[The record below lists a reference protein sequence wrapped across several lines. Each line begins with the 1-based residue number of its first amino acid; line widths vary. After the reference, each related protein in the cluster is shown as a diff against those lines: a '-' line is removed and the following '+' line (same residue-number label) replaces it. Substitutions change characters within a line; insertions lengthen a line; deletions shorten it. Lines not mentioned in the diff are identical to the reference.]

1 MKKIFGIL
9 IALSALIS
17 CSTEPIEE
25 ITLPTTLTAP
35 MEVSVDS
42 QSRAFDSTLT
52 WSWSDGD
59 TIAAYQDYG
68 AKTVNTLTL
77 NENKKFYC
85 EQFSYSTAEPAS
97 FKFVYP
103 AAALSSD
110 KTLGYVQNGEWT
122 PTLVGTVDNATVGAI
137 SSVTMEH
144 HSAAFE
150 IRVWDE
156 GRAARKTIKS
166 ATLTSE
172 TDFCNGT
179 TATVAV
185 ANKDYVVFN
194 LKGGDYSFT
203 LTLTDTNDKSYT
215 VSIPQKNFV
224 NGKRTILNVEW
235 KTPSVSF
242 LAYSS
247 YNESDGDVIKNDSLQ
262 GNTIYVDEIA
272 LNNTTTGTIKL
283 YIDGS
288 EKSTIYAGSSYVFDF
303 NSFGSHKVQVKLFD
317 ENSVV
322 WSSEEVEI
330 HVTGIPYHAD
340 WRNSDPNCTMSNITD
355 KGNYLRVKDA
365 SWFGSVLGCVRTP
378 AFHIPNGKMQ
388 VYTAIAATTGA
399 TSAGNYDKSY
409 YYAGTTTTGATE
421 SGSYVVIPYVAAD
434 ALDLAAALVAG
445 TDAIELTT
453 AKPCLIHTAKDFS
466 PFTSTNIYQVKVT
479 YNKQ

>member
-17 CSTEPIEE
+17 CSTEPMEE

-85 EQFSYSTAEPAS
+85 EQFSYATAEPAS

-137 SSVTMEH
+137 TSVTMEH

-235 KTPSVSF
+235 KRPSVSF

-262 GNTIYVDEIA
+262 GNTIYVKNVVAKNVDSTDIASIKLLLNGVEKADITSGSATVTNLAYGEYKVSAKLA
-272 LNNTTTGTIKL
+272 LNNGDSYTTAT
-283 YIDGS
+283 
-288 EKSTIYAGSSYVFDF
+288 
-303 NSFGSHKVQVKLFD
+303 
-317 ENSVV
+317 SVV
-322 WSSEEVEI
+322 Y
-330 HVTGIPYHAD
+330 VTGIPYHAD
-340 WRNSDPNCTMSNITD
+340 WRSKDYSDWSLYKISD
-355 KGNYLRVKDA
+355 KGTVLKVDSA
-365 SWFGSVLGCVRTP
+365 ALGCLRSP
-378 AFHIPNGKMQ
+378 AFYTPNGSMQ
-388 VYTAIAATTGA
+388 VFTAIAACTGA
-399 TSAGNYDKSY
+399 TALGGYDKSY
-409 YYAGTTTTGATE
+409 YYAGNRSASASE
-421 SGSYVVIPYVAAD
+421 SGSYVTLPFVAGSAD
-434 ALDLAAALVAG
+434 NPNTPLVAG
-445 TDAIELTT
+445 ADAITLTT
-453 AKPCLIHTAKDFS
+453 DKPCVIHTAKDFRL
-466 PFTSTNIYQVKVT
+466 FCDTNVYQIKIT

>member
-262 GNTIYVDEIA
+262 GNTIYVKDVVAKNVDSTDIASIKLLLNGVEKADITSGSATVTNLAYGEYKVSAKLA
-272 LNNTTTGTIKL
+272 LNNGDSYTTAT
-283 YIDGS
+283 
-288 EKSTIYAGSSYVFDF
+288 
-303 NSFGSHKVQVKLFD
+303 
-317 ENSVV
+317 SVV
-322 WSSEEVEI
+322 Y
-330 HVTGIPYHAD
+330 VTGIPYHAD
-340 WRNSDPNCTMSNITD
+340 WRSKDYSDWSLYRISD
-355 KGNYLRVKDA
+355 KGTFLNVDNSR
-365 SWFGSVLGCVRTP
+365 LGCLRSP
-378 AFHIPNGKMQ
+378 AFYTPNGSMQ
-388 VYTAIAATTGA
+388 VFTAIAACTGA
-399 TSAGNYDKSY
+399 TSAGNYNRSY
-409 YYAGTTTTGATE
+409 YYAGTTTTSATE
-421 SGSYVVIPYVAAD
+421 SGSYVVIPYVAGSANNPNTP
-434 ALDLAAALVAG
+434 LVAG
-445 TDAIELTT
+445 ADAITLTT
-453 AKPCLIHTAKDFS
+453 GKPCVIHTAKDFAL
-466 PFTSTNIYQVKVT
+466 FCDTNVYQVKIT

>member
-17 CSTEPIEE
+17 CSTEPMEE

-85 EQFSYSTAEPAS
+85 EQFSYATAEPAS

-166 ATLTSE
+166 ATLTSA

-179 TATVAV
+179 T
-185 ANKDYVVFN
+185 
-194 LKGGDYSFT
+194 
-203 LTLTDTNDKSYT
+203 
-215 VSIPQKNFV
+215 
-224 NGKRTILNVEW
+224 
-235 KTPSVSF
+235 
-242 LAYSS
+242 
-247 YNESDGDVIKNDSLQ
+247 
-262 GNTIYVDEIA
+262 
-272 LNNTTTGTIKL
+272 KL
-283 YIDGS
+283 YQCIRFTRLRRS
-288 EKSTIYAGSSYVFDF
+288 CKKHLM
-303 NSFGSHKVQVKLFD
+303 SFSQ
-317 ENSVV
+317 
-322 WSSEEVEI
+322 
-330 HVTGIPYHAD
+330 
-340 WRNSDPNCTMSNITD
+340 
-355 KGNYLRVKDA
+355 
-365 SWFGSVLGCVRTP
+365 
-378 AFHIPNGKMQ
+378 
-388 VYTAIAATTGA
+388 YT
-399 TSAGNYDKSY
+399 
-409 YYAGTTTTGATE
+409 
-421 SGSYVVIPYVAAD
+421 
-434 ALDLAAALVAG
+434 L
-445 TDAIELTT
+445 
-453 AKPCLIHTAKDFS
+453 
-466 PFTSTNIYQVKVT
+466 
-479 YNKQ
+479 NKRCR